1 METFLSLRHINK
13 TFHAT
18 RALRD
23 VSLDFMSGEVHC
35 LAGQNGCGKSTLIK
49 IMSGVYRPDE
59 GAEITLGGKNWSKLT
74 PAASVA
80 QGIQVIYQD
89 LSLFPNLSVWENIAV
104 NHYHHG
110 LFVNRRRLREVAQ
123 DARLIV
129 MDEPTASLTHQEVQ
143 GLLQVVHQL
152 RERGICVVFVS
163 HRLEEVMEVS
173 DRISVLKDGELVGT
187 FPAAEMTTKQ
197 LGFLM
202 TGQEFEYQVRELWQ
216 GKSSIPVLEVRN
228 LSRHGEYQNINL
240 RVEAGEVVSIVGLL
254 GAGRTELCLSLF
266 GMTRPDAG
274 EILINGQLV
283 TLHSNQDAIR
293 HGIGYVSED
302 RMSRGL
308 VMAQSIEDNII
319 STVFHK
325 VKDRFGF
332 LSEAK
337 VRDLVDRLIKALTIK
352 VSDPH
357 LPVNTLS
364 GGNAQRVS
372 IAKWLAIGPRLLILD
387 SPTVGVDIANKAGIY
402 GIISDLAAHG
412 IAVLMICDEIEE
424 AWYQS
429 HRILVMQKGQ
439 ITHSFL
445 PDSSSQARIAEV
457 VNG

>member
-59 GAEITLGGKNWSKLT
+59 GAEITLGWKNWSKLT

-123 DARLIV
+123 AAMTSINVTLPLDTLVSELSIARCQLVAICRALAQDARLIV
-129 MDEPTASLTHQEVQ
+129 MDEPTASLTHQEVE

-216 GKSSIPVLEVRN
+216 ENPAPVLEVRN
-228 LSRHGEYQNINL
+228 LSRHGEYLNINL

-274 EILINGQLV
+274 EILINGQPV
-283 TLHSNQDAIR
+283 TLHSNQAR
-293 HGIGYVSED
+293 YPPRYWLCFGRSHV
-302 RMSRGL
+302 
-308 VMAQSIEDNII
+308 A
-319 STVFHK
+319 
-325 VKDRFGF
+325 RFG
-332 LSEAK
+332 
-337 VRDLVDRLIKALTIK
+337 D
-352 VSDPH
+352 
-357 LPVNTLS
+357 
-364 GGNAQRVS
+364 G
-372 IAKWLAIGPRLLILD
+372 AI
-387 SPTVGVDIANKAGIY
+387 Y
-402 GIISDLAAHG
+402 
-412 IAVLMICDEIEE
+412 
-424 AWYQS
+424 
-429 HRILVMQKGQ
+429 
-439 ITHSFL
+439 
-445 PDSSSQARIAEV
+445 
-457 VNG
+457 

>member
-89 LSLFPNLSVWENIAV
+89 LLLFPNLSVWENIAV

-110 LFVNRRRLREVAQ
+110 LFVNRRRLREVAQAAMTSINVTLPLDTLVSELSIARCQLVAICRALAQ

-173 DRISVLKDGELVGT
+173 DRISVLKDGELVG
-187 FPAAEMTTKQ
+187 
-197 LGFLM
+197 
-202 TGQEFEYQVRELWQ
+202 
-216 GKSSIPVLEVRN
+216 
-228 LSRHGEYQNINL
+228 
-240 RVEAGEVVSIVGLL
+240 
-254 GAGRTELCLSLF
+254 
-266 GMTRPDAG
+266 D
-274 EILINGQLV
+274 
-283 TLHSNQDAIR
+283 
-293 HGIGYVSED
+293 
-302 RMSRGL
+302 
-308 VMAQSIEDNII
+308 
-319 STVFHK
+319 
-325 VKDRFGF
+325 
-332 LSEAK
+332 
-337 VRDLVDRLIKALTIK
+337 
-352 VSDPH
+352 
-357 LPVNTLS
+357 LS
-364 GGNAQRVS
+364 GCRDDH
-372 IAKWLAIGPRLLILD
+372 KTTRFPDDR
-387 SPTVGVDIANKAGIY
+387 PGV
-402 GIISDLAAHG
+402 
-412 IAVLMICDEIEE
+412 
-424 AWYQS
+424 
-429 HRILVMQKGQ
+429 
-439 ITHSFL
+439 
-445 PDSSSQARIAEV
+445 
-457 VNG
+457 